1 MLGTAVPLTQQNETG
16 QRRSG
21 TREDLTEVGIGGDEN
36 PALAPRQLKD
46 FLIDVASEAAILYM
60 GHVVANSGQERD
72 DPCANALVY
81 QELHAGVRSG
91 S

>member
-1 MLGTAVPLTQQNETG
+1 MPGTAVPLTQQNETG

-21 TREDLTEVGIGGDEN
+21 TREDLTEVGVGGDEN
-36 PALAPRQLKD
+36 PALAPREFENLV
-46 FLIDVASEAAILYM
+46 IDATGEAAIIDM
-60 GHVVANSGQERD
+60 DHVVASSRQERD
-72 DPCANALVY
+72 DPCTDALVD